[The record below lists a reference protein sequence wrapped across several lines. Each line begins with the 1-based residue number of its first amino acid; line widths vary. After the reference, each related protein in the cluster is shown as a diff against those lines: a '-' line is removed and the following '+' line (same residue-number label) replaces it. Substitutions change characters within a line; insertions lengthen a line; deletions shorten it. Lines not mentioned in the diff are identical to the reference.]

1 MQSSHSQNDRQ
12 AEQESE
18 ENTRETT
25 CIQGESSCIENQ
37 SNELIEMTNVL
48 YDNNIRIADEVTA
61 QNCKENLGPEKMP
74 SIEIQK
80 LDNHSNTY
88 NSDDSFKDPNYDQ
101 SEDSHSSDS
110 TSSSSSSEDEEKLT

>member
-1 MQSSHSQNDRQ
+1 MSSRSKLIMKLTKKNMQSSHSQNDRQ

-48 YDNNIRIADEVTA
+48 YNDNIRIADEVTA
-61 QNCKENLGPEKMP
+61 QNCEENLVPEKMP

-80 LDNHSNTY
+80 LDNHS
-88 NSDDSFKDPNYDQ
+88 
-101 SEDSHSSDS
+101 SELSLMFAQ
-110 TSSSSSSEDEEKLT
+110 TVIL